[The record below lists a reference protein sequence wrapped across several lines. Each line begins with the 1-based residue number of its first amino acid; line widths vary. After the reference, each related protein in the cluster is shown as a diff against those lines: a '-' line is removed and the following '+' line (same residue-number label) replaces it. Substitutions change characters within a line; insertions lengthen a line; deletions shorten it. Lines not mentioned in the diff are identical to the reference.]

1 MQRNLVVQ
9 SQLNVCYLLES
20 EALSDSWVNN
30 SYELVWINLTYT
42 ALNELDKCLLNK
54 HLTPSLSCKLSL
66 LYTWTKFVFLMFVKL
81 KFKIFIDLLL
91 IWGCLLHEMLCCFSV
106 GQVSFTS
113 PICQIS
119 QSWVKPHCRLFSSCH
134 GQLVPAYGV
143 QVILPPPCAAWV
155 PTTHVRLVWW

>member
-1 MQRNLVVQ
+1 MQHNLVVQ
-9 SQLNVCYLLES
+9 SQLNVSYLLES

-81 KFKIFIDLLL
+81 KFKIFIDLLFTSRNA
-91 IWGCLLHEMLCCFSV
+91 LLLFSGSSEFYISDLPDLSIMSQAALPTVQQLSRTVSTSLRCPSHPTAPLRSV
-106 GQVSFTS
+106 G
-113 PICQIS
+113 
-119 QSWVKPHCRLFSSCH
+119 PHNTCARL
-134 GQLVPAYGV
+134 
-143 QVILPPPCAAWV
+143 AW
-155 PTTHVRLVWW
+155 W